1 MQMRKLGNRLG
12 FYLNRWP
19 DLSDSELSGWRP
31 QSLTTCF
38 LSNAYMVPSS
48 LAEVRACSGAWCTA
62 SRARSAQLPWPIWS
76 GLLTDMSPQAQG
88 LTPASQCLYCMA
100 FCLTFPAAG
109 PCPSLNSIVSKFVS
123 LRKMEVSKS
132 ITFLNQLSVF
142 TELTNAIWV

>member
-1 MQMRKLGNRLG
+1 MQMWKMGRRLA

-19 DLSDSELSGWRP
+19 DLSDSELFGWRP

-38 LSNAYMVPSS
+38 LSNSYMVPSS
-48 LAEVRACSGAWCTA
+48 LAEVQARSGAGCTA

-76 GLLTDMSPQAQG
+76 GLLTDMEPTGPRAY
-88 LTPASQCLYCMA
+88 TSQPVLVLHGTL
-100 FCLTFPAAG
+100 FVF
-109 PCPSLNSIVSKFVS
+109 PCPSLNTIVGKFVS

-142 TELTNAIWV
+142 SELTNAIWV